1 MVRYFFYFLILLSTL
16 GYAQTYPNLIIGDSQ
31 TPYID
36 LHSTKSKKGVGL
48 WKKGINVPK
57 LTKMVKNH
65 RISPDICNIVI
76 SIGTNDR
83 YLDLGISTLINTIRR
98 TFPNAELYVVQ
109 GSWGWGNLKR
119 ITYTKVKNY
128 YKKFESL
135 GVKIIKTPIGKREP
149 HRDCPVYKKIGNE
162 IDSLLYL

>member
-109 GSWGWGNLKR
+109 GSWGWG
-119 ITYTKVKNY
+119 
-128 YKKFESL
+128 
-135 GVKIIKTPIGKREP
+135 
-149 HRDCPVYKKIGNE
+149 
-162 IDSLLYL
+162 